1 MAFRVGP
8 MRLVTGGLLC
18 AGSLAAQQPRVPSVT
33 GGVTRFVPP
42 SPAPNGF
49 IADLPGV
56 LPAGAKSALN
66 ARIRALQDSGYGDI
80 GIAILPSIGDFPPF
94 EVGLAIYRTWRIG
107 RVAAIGSAR
116 RDLGVLL
123 LIVPKELAPDHQGHC
138 WVTTGTGAEGIVTDA
153 ASGRICTER
162 IIPFLKT
169 RDYGAALA
177 AGVEGIA
184 ERMHG
189 DAGLAPPDSGPAPG
203 PGEPIP
209 VVEVPQTGVRWWHL
223 VVGGFLFAAL
233 IPVGLWWRR
242 NRPRRCPKCGKKMQR
257 LSEKMDDESL
267 DPGQQM
273 EEGLKSVDYD
283 VWSCSCG
290 ESLVLP
296 YTAVLTK
303 YRACPQCHRRT
314 AIVTRR
320 VTKQPS
326 YTARGE
332 ATDTTTCTFCKA
344 SNTRHV
350 SLPKRTP
357 PSTSSSS
364 GSGFS
369 SGSSSG
375 GSSFGGSGSS
385 SGGGGGSSY

>member
-1 MAFRVGP
+1 
-8 MRLVTGGLLC
+8 MRGLRCCLLLGI
-18 AGSLAAQQPRVPSVT
+18 APVAAQQPKLPQVT
-33 GGVTRFVPP
+33 GGVTRLVPP
-42 SPAPNGF
+42 SPAPQGF
-49 IADLPGV
+49 IADVPGV
-56 LPAGAKSALN
+56 LPAEAKASLN

-80 GIAILPSIGDFPPF
+80 GIAVLPSIGEFPPF

-107 RVAAIGSAR
+107 RVEAIGSAR

-123 LIVPKELAPDHQGHC
+123 LIVPKELAPDQKGQC
-138 WVTTGTGAEGIVTDA
+138 WITTGTGAEGIITDA

-162 IIPFLKT
+162 IIPFLKA

-184 ERMHG
+184 ERLG
-189 DAGLAPPDSGPAPG
+189 ADAGLAPSDSSPPPG
-203 PGEPIP
+203 PGEAIP
-209 VVEVPQTGVRWWHL
+209 FIAAPKTGVRWWHL
-223 VVGGFLFAAL
+223 AGGGVLLASL
-233 IPVGLWWRR
+233 IPAVLWWRR
-242 NRPRRCPKCGKKMQR
+242 NRPRRCPKCGNKMQR
-257 LSEKMDDESL
+257 LSEKMDDEAL

-273 EEGLKSVDYD
+273 EEALKSVDYD
-283 VWSCSCG
+283 VWSCACG

-296 YTAVLTK
+296 YNAVVTK
-303 YRACPQCHRRT
+303 YKACPQCHRRT
-314 AIVTRR
+314 AKVTRR
-320 VTKQPS
+320 VTKQPT

-332 ATDTTTCTFCKA
+332 AVDTTVCKFCKA
-344 SNTRHV
+344 TSTKHV

-364 GSGFS
+364 VGRSS